1 MADRDATIIP
11 VEGETRIGGG
21 AAPGIQGTLYAPTK
35 GGAGLGS
42 VFALDGVSSLGV
54 TTTWYFFV
62 TSAGVLR
69 VSSTYPTNTESDGS
83 AV

>member
-1 MADRDATIIP
+1 MADRDATILP
-11 VEGETRIGGG
+11 TEGETRFGGQ
-21 AAPGIQGTLYAPTK
+21 APGVQGTLYQASK
-35 GGAGLGS
+35 GGANLGS
-42 VFALDGVSSLGV
+42 VFALDGISAAGV

>member
-1 MADRDATIIP
+1 MADRDATIQTTD
-11 VEGETRIGGG
+11 GETRHGGQ
-21 AAPGIQGTLYAPTK
+21 AAGVQGTFYQASK
-35 GGAGLGS
+35 GGANLGS
-42 VFALDGVSSLGV
+42 VLALDGISAAGV

-69 VSSTYPTNTESDGS
+69 VSSTYPTNTETGGS

>member
-1 MADRDATIIP
+1 MADRDATTTPID
-11 VEGETRIGGG
+11 GETRHGSQAPGVQGTFYQASKG
-21 AAPGIQGTLYAPTK
+21 AASK
-35 GGAGLGS
+35 GS
-42 VFALDGVSSLGV
+42 VLALDGISSAGV

>member
-1 MADRDATIIP
+1 MADRDATLP
-11 VEGETRIGGG
+11 TTEGETRFGGQ
-21 AAPGIQGTLYAPTK
+21 APGVQGTLYQASQ
-35 GGAGLGS
+35 GAAGLGS
-42 VFALDGVSSLGV
+42 VLALDGISAAGV

>member
-11 VEGETRIGGG
+11 SDGETRFAGG
-21 AAPGIQGTLYAPTK
+21 AAPSVQGTLYQVSK

-42 VFALDGVSSLGV
+42 VLALDGISAAGV